1 MFNIIN
7 HQGNANLN
15 HNEASLQTRQNA
27 EIKKY
32 ITTTNAGEDKIRET
46 GSLTH
51 GWWECKMILPLWKTI
66 RQFL

>member
-51 GWWECKMILPLWKTI
+51 AGGSVK
-66 RQFL
+66 